1 MSSHQCILQAS
12 AGWLFEGIDV
22 VTDWVVSLL
31 VALEIPYHHLPQV
44 VVLCQEV
51 VVCCSDYEQL
61 VDQQVSACGLVFAE
75 SEYLDGRA

>member
-1 MSSHQCILQAS
+1 MSSHQCTYILQAS
-12 AGWLFEGIDV
+12 TGWLSEGIDV

-31 VALEIPYHHLPQV
+31 VALKIPYHHLPQV

-61 VDQQVSACGLVFAE
+61 VDQQVSACGLE
-75 SEYLDGRA
+75 SEHLDGRA